1 MKFFYPSTKYQNH
14 VQCHSLPVVIL
25 TYQKLLEDA
34 IAFLRA
40 KIDIWHLCF
49 SLNFQQRS
57 DEKVLGHDPNSIK
70 VVVRKQ
76 CKADAALGISIQGE
90 GGCWRGSN
98 QVLQTNWQDL
108 KCHKCWKFF
117 FVKPWLPCRGWKL
130 KSVWIESIILH
141 LVTRFQLI
149 WVQLLIF
156 HTNLWSVSG
165 KKGEQPKLLN
175 SGKYEAVC
183 T

>member
-1 MKFFYPSTKYQNH
+1 MAKKTWKM
-14 VQCHSLPVVIL
+14 QCWRMHSYEPKL
-25 TYQKLLEDA
+25 TDD
-34 IAFLRA
+34 ISAFR
-40 KIDIWHLCF
+40 W
-49 SLNFQQRS
+49 NFQQRS
-57 DEKVLGHDPNSIK
+57 DEKVLCHDPNSIK

-90 GGCWRGSN
+90 GACWRGSN

-117 FVKPWLPCRGWKL
+117 FVKPRSPCRGWQL

-165 KKGEQPKLLN
+165 EKGEQPELLV

-183 T
+183 RVCVCIRLCADSFFLLVCR